1 MSRFPRIRA
10 TFIVLAIAI
19 VGWLGYGV
27 YNLVTAPEV
36 SRLGIFG
43 TITRTDTVRL
53 GGSFSLID
61 QNGRRRSDGEFRGQL
76 MLIYFG
82 YTYCPDVC
90 PTSVQIMTEALET
103 LGENGN
109 LVRPIFITVDPA
121 RDTVNV
127 MREYAENFHP
137 RLVALT
143 GPENRYRRGYK
154 GIPCVLRQ
162 IRGIQLRTG
171 LSRGSQLVHIP
182 DGRGRSL
189 PHPFRPR
196 CNAGGGRG
204 GHPRVPM
211 TLQLEGRVGRPQRQ
225 P

>member
-1 MSRFPRIRA
+1 MSGFPRIRA

-43 TITRTDTVRL
+43 TIARTDTVRL

-143 GPENRYRRGYK
+143 GPEADIAEVTRAYRVYYARSEESSSEQDY
-154 GIPCVLRQ
+154 
-162 IRGIQLRTG
+162 
-171 LSRGSQLVHIP
+171 LVDHSSFIYLMGA
-182 DGRGRSL
+182 DGRYLTHFGHDAT
-189 PHPFRPR
+189 PEEVA
-196 CNAGGGRG
+196 AGIREF
-204 GHPRVPM
+204 
-211 TLQLEGRVGRPQRQ
+211 L
-225 P
+225 